1 MGMLGDIFGKIFGTK
16 TEDQG
21 DVSADAHK
29 TVSEGSASKEG
40 ATKEGATKEGATAKP
55 LVDVDKVISGLAAN
69 QTEKL
74 NWKTSIVDLLKVLG
88 LESSL
93 EARKNLAHE
102 LSYTGN
108 VQDSATMNI
117 WLHKE
122 VLKRMAANGGK
133 IPEELL

>member
-16 TEDQG
+16 TEVQG
-21 DVSADAHK
+21 DVSADAQK
-29 TVSEGSASKEG
+29 TVSEGSPS
-40 ATKEGATKEGATAKP
+40 KEGATAKS
-55 LVDVDKVISGLAAN
+55 LVDVDKVISELAAN

-74 NWKTSIVDLLKVLG
+74 NWKTSIVDLLKVLS
-88 LESSL
+88 LDSSL

-102 LSYTGN
+102 LNYTGN

-133 IPEELL
+133 IPAELL